1 MVQQEILDKSAE
13 LSKTPILDR
22 IENIKE
28 ELTEIGNEAQK
39 IRRLPDWGS
48 NTLADAGLYRHTMP
62 AELGGEDM
70 LARKQIEVIEAT
82 AAIDGSVGWWVQIN
96 SEINALILRQMELG
110 LAHEI
115 ADDWYMLVCSGL
127 GSPNGPFPGRE
138 ATRAG
143 SGWDVKYQGACAS
156 GSYNATWNLI
166 LTGETMDPATGKQAE
181 AAFMVPRGEFE
192 VVDTWNMAGLRG
204 SGSHDVRI
212 VGHIPE
218 EHTLPQDALASTT
231 TWENPTHRNP
241 AQVPYNKA
249 AVALGIA
256 RGAMD
261 EFIKLATHK
270 TPWMS
275 GSLLKDQPEAYI
287 RLAENEANWMA
298 ARAFLME
305 AQEQIEENL
314 GPLEGGRSVPEWE
327 FGRRGL
333 LSSTHAAQACRVIV
347 DNIHNLAGTTASRM
361 NHPLERKLRDSHQA
375 AAHGGVSW
383 RHYGALGKTMLGED
397 PPETYRTVK
406 RA

>member
-62 AELGGEDM
+62 TELGGEDM

-82 AAIDGSVGWWVQIN
+82 AAIDGSVGWCVQIN

-143 SGWDVKYQGACAS
+143 SGWDVKYQGAFAS

-166 LTGETMDPATGKQAE
+166 LTGETMDPTTGKQAE

-218 EHTLPQDALASTT
+218 EHTL
-231 TWENPTHRNP
+231 
-241 AQVPYNKA
+241 
-249 AVALGIA
+249 
-256 RGAMD
+256 
-261 EFIKLATHK
+261 
-270 TPWMS
+270 
-275 GSLLKDQPEAYI
+275 SL
-287 RLAENEANWMA
+287 
-298 ARAFLME
+298 
-305 AQEQIEENL
+305 
-314 GPLEGGRSVPEWE
+314 
-327 FGRRGL
+327 
-333 LSSTHAAQACRVIV
+333 
-347 DNIHNLAGTTASRM
+347 IHI
-361 NHPLERKLRDSHQA
+361 
-375 AAHGGVSW
+375 
-383 RHYGALGKTMLGED
+383 
-397 PPETYRTVK
+397 
-406 RA
+406 